1 MSCFWDS
8 LLQKINKGDL
18 QNKNIN
24 NPQDLVEYLQ
34 KNNVITDNVLWNDES
49 LSTKQMEE
57 NKEHISDYDKATM
70 GQGYLCSTCDPFLL
84 LICELFEITIKN
96 NYNGTQITYKNK
108 IKNNYIIQILNTTSH
123 MS

>member
-24 NPQDLVEYLQ
+24 NPQDLAEYLQ
-34 KNNVITDNVLWNDES
+34 KNNTITDNVLWNEES

-57 NKEHISDYDKATM
+57 NKEHITDYDKATM
-70 GQGYLCSTCDPFLL
+70 SQGYLCSTCDPFLL
-84 LICELFEITIKN
+84 LICELFDITIKN

>member
-8 LLQKINKGDL
+8 LLQKLNKEDL
-18 QNKNIN
+18 INKNITLA
-24 NPQDLVEYLQ
+24 QDLSEYLQ
-34 KNNVITDNVLWNDES
+34 KNNTITDNILWNDES
-49 LSTKQMEE
+49 LSTKQKEE
-57 NKEHISDYDKATM
+57 NKEHITDYNRSTM

-96 NYNGTQITYKNK
+96 NYNGTLITYKNK
-108 IKNNYIIQILNTTSH
+108 IKNNYIIQISNTKSH